1 MLQAVA
7 DRRGERLMLDIA
19 GIPSG
24 GRLEDQHVDFILGNR
39 AVLDTSRH
47 DDEFTFAELY
57 DAVSKLDAKGA
68 TQDEKQLVLAVVM
81 MPHELALELD
91 ELHFLPIQ
99 LADDLGSPVLSNLG
113 KLLCQIYFL
122 HLRYPAAVFVGV

>member
-1 MLQAVA
+1 MLQAIA
-7 DRRGERLMLDIA
+7 DRRRQCLMLDIA
-19 GIPSG
+19 GVPG
-24 GRLEDQHVDFILGNR
+24 RGRLEDQHVNFIIGNCP
-39 AVLDTSRH
+39 VLDTSRH

-57 DAVSKLDAKGA
+57 DPVSKLDPKGA
-68 TQDEKQLVLAVVM
+68 TQDKKQLVLVLVM

-122 HLRYPAAVFVGV
+122 HLGYPTAVFVGV